1 MITTDDKITRLI
13 RYRSAVRRMKAMGL
27 SRVYSENIADAAGV
41 SALQVRKD
49 FCEEGVRGVRRG
61 GYHVDSVLERLGEV
75 LGRDVTH
82 NFVLVGVGSLGTALL
97 NYQAFA
103 QHGIKI
109 VAAFDVAPEKL
120 DARARIP
127 VLAAKHLTEYCRAH
141 RIRYAIMAV
150 PEAAAIEV
158 YEALVAGG
166 VKGILNFAP
175 VRLRGGAGVTVNNVN
190 LVYEIEQLVYFVKH
204 TRSKT

>member
-1 MITTDDKITRLI
+1 MITTDDKVTRLL

-27 SRVYSENIADAAGV
+27 SRVYSDNIADATGV

-61 GYHVDSVLERLGEV
+61 GYLVDSVLARLEEV
-75 LGRDVTH
+75 LGKDTTCV
-82 NFVLVGVGSLGTALL
+82 FVLVGVGSLGTALL
-97 NYQAFA
+97 KYDAFA
-103 QHGIKI
+103 HYGIKI
-109 VAAFDVAPEKL
+109 VAAFDVDPAKL
-120 DARARIP
+120 DARAPIP
-127 VLAAKHLTEYCRAH
+127 VLPVKDLTNYCRTH
-141 RIRYAIMAV
+141 HIRYAIITV
-150 PEAAAIEV
+150 PEGAAIEV

-175 VRLRGGAGVTVNNVN
+175 VRLRSAGGVIVNNVN

-204 TRSKT
+204 ARSKR